1 MTGRALLYAAI
12 VGALASPSLAQSP
25 SDLFQRALVQERI
38 AGKLD
43 SAIVLYQR
51 VVRQAGSDRALAAR
65 ALLGLGR
72 AYELLGRTEAR
83 AAYDRLVRDYPDQR
97 DAVTQARA
105 RIAALSP
112 APARNRPA
120 PSTVPEILRVWAGP
134 GNPGESPPWPGG
146 GLFAFVD
153 PASGGIAVHDFATGR
168 DRRLTKRDSTDS
180 PDDQAESALVSPDG
194 RQVAYRWYVASTN
207 SGHHELRVVPIE
219 GGRERTIPLQGVRY
233 LRLHAWSGDGKKIV
247 AAVLGASEADRWTL
261 AVIDVPDGTVHRLR
275 PFPTAD
281 CAHADMSPD
290 GKWIAF
296 DVPAN
301 DELGQPSDIHVIAT
315 DGTRERAVVE
325 HPAWDWAPFWTPDG
339 RGLVF
344 MSDRTGG
351 WSAWLLGVVDGVA
364 QGEPRLLKADM
375 GGNDPL
381 GFARDGSFLYSPVGL
396 TEVELVTLD
405 PETGAAIDQ
414 PHIPSQALIGNH
426 MMADWSPDG
435 RSLVLVS
442 IRGNGKTMAGNRV
455 LETVDLA
462 TGHHTEFRFPFGF
475 FFNPR
480 WSPDGPAILLPAEN
494 RYRPSGVYFVDAETG
509 AFKFLFA
516 TGYPAASSATWSA
529 SSQSVFHVV
538 LDSLHPSV
546 WRYDLSDSSQH
557 LIYQSSTTAI
567 PSIAASKDGKFLAV
581 SEGRVPVLK
590 LLSLDDGSIRDLP
603 LARSEGDSVARGY
616 YMLNWTPEGELL
628 AEKVHFQTGIW
639 ELWRI
644 PIDGGAP
651 RKLAYDAPQLF
662 NMRLS
667 PDGHR
672 IAYWMGPDPRALSV
686 WAIHNFLP
694 PSR

>member
-1 MTGRALLYAAI
+1 ML
-12 VGALASPSLAQSP
+12 GALASPSIAQSP

-83 AAYDRLVRDYPDQR
+83 VAYDRLVRDYPDQR

-120 PSTVPEILRVWAGP
+120 PSTVPEIRRVWAGP

-146 GLFAFVD
+146 SFLAFVD
-153 PASGGIAVHDFATGR
+153 PSSGRVAVHDFATGR
-168 DRRLTKRDSTDS
+168 DRRLTEKDSSDS
-180 PDDQAESALVSPDG
+180 PGGNAQTPLVSPDG
-194 RQVAYRWYVASTN
+194 KQVAYSWYVPSKN
-207 SGHHELRVVPIE
+207 PHGGYELRIVPIE
-219 GGRERTIPLQGVRY
+219 GGRPRMIPLRGVQS
-233 LRLHAWSGDGKKIV
+233 LNLHAWSSDSKGIV
-247 AAVLGASEADRWTL
+247 ALVIGASETDRGTL
-261 AVIDVPDGTVHRLR
+261 AVIDVADGTVHRLR
-275 PFPTAD
+275 TFPRANF
-281 CAHADMSPD
+281 AHADMSPD

-301 DELGQPSDIHVIAT
+301 DELGRPSDIHVIAT
-315 DGTRERAVVE
+315 DGTREHALVE

-396 TEVELVTLD
+396 KEVELVTLD

-455 LETVDLA
+455 LETIDLA
-462 TGHHTEFRFPFGF
+462 TGHHTEFTFPFGF

-480 WSPDGPAILLPAEN
+480 WSPDGRAILLPAEN

-516 TGYPAASSATWSA
+516 RRSPNQLGAEWSA
-529 SSQSVFHVV
+529 NSQSIFYVV
-538 LDSLHPSV
+538 LDSLHASI
-546 WRYDLSDSSQH
+546 WRYDLADSSQH
-557 LIYQSSTTAI
+557 LIYQSATTMI
-567 PSIAASKDGKFLAV
+567 HSIAPSKDGKFLAL

-590 LLSLDDGSIRDLP
+590 LLSLGDGSTRDLP
-603 LARSEGDSVARGY
+603 FGRSNGESVARGY
-616 YMLNWTPEGELL
+616 YSLNWTPDGELL
-628 AEKVHFQTGIW
+628 AIRPRFKPGVIM

-644 PIDGGAP
+644 PIDGRAP
-651 RKLAYDAPQLF
+651 RKLAHEAPQLF
-662 NMRLS
+662 SMRLS

-672 IAYWMGPDPRALSV
+672 IAYYVEPDTRALSV
-686 WAIHNFLP
+686 WAIRNFLP